1 MDLSHFRWV
10 NHRIHEVSI
19 RGDVKLRRRDFLLG
33 TSAIAVS
40 AALAGCQSSAAFT
53 VELLQN
59 SVPPQMLRQFRRN
72 LAREITL
79 NFVPQPQL
87 KDLFE
92 LLRKGQLTRLTP
104 TAQPASAKADL
115 VMLGDYWLAKAI
127 QQELIQPL
135 QPQFWEQW
143 GQLPQKW
150 QNLVKRN
157 AQGQLDANGDV
168 WAAPYRWGTTVMIYR
183 KDKFKTLGWTPEDWQ
198 DLWRDQLRDRISLLN
213 QPREVIGLT
222 LKKLGQSYNTTDLNS
237 VEDLPS
243 QLQQLHQN
251 VKLYD
256 SNTYLKPLII
266 GDTWLAVGWSTD
278 IPTQVQRQHNLGVV
292 VPASGTALW
301 TDLWVKPVSASQPT
315 EADTADQ
322 WIDFCWQPEIAQQLS
337 LLTEA
342 TSPIVPGLSPEQL
355 LPEWNN
361 HSILLP
367 NQSILDNSEFLLP
380 LPEDTLEQ
388 YRQLWQ
394 KIRLS

>member
-1 MDLSHFRWV
+1 
-10 NHRIHEVSI
+10 
-19 RGDVKLRRRDFLLG
+19 LG

-40 AALAGCQSSAAFT
+40 TALAGCQSSTALT

-59 SVPPQMLRQFRRN
+59 SVPPQMLRQFRQN
-72 LAREITL
+72 LTRGMTL

-87 KDLFE
+87 KDLFD
-92 LLRKGQLTRLTP
+92 LLQKGQPSRQTQ
-104 TAQPASAKADL
+104 TAKPASTTADL

-135 QPQFWEQW
+135 QPQFWQQW
-143 GQLPQKW
+143 NLLPQKW
-150 QNLVKRN
+150 HNLVKRN

-168 WAAPYRWGTTVMIYR
+168 WAAPYRWGTTVIIYR
-183 KDKFKTLGWTPEDWQ
+183 KDKFQALGWTPKDWQ

-278 IPTQVQRQHNLGVV
+278 IPSQLQRQYNLGVV
-292 VPASGTALW
+292 VPASGTVLW
-301 TDLWVKPVSASQPT
+301 TDLWVKPVAVSQST
-315 EADTADQ
+315 AADTADQ
-322 WIDFCWQPEIAQQLS
+322 WIDFCWQPEIAQKLS

-342 TSPIVPGLSPEQL
+342 TSPIVVGLSPAQL

-361 HSILLP
+361 HPVLLP
-367 NQSILDNSEFLLP
+367 NASILDNSEFLLP
-380 LPEDTLEQ
+380 LGSETLEQ
-388 YRQLWQ
+388 YRRLWQ
-394 KIRLS
+394 QIRLKIG

>member
-1 MDLSHFRWV
+1 M
-10 NHRIHEVSI
+10 
-19 RGDVKLRRRDFLLG
+19 RRRDFLFG

-40 AALAGCQSSAAFT
+40 TALAGCQSSAALT
-53 VELLQN
+53 VEVLQN
-59 SVPPQMLRQFRRN
+59 SVPPQLLRQFSRN
-72 LAREITL
+72 LTRGMAL
-79 NFVPQPQL
+79 NFIPQPQL
-87 KDLFE
+87 KNLFE
-92 LLRKGQLTRLTP
+92 LLQKWQQTRQNQVDESPQT
-104 TAQPASAKADL
+104 QADL
-115 VMLGDYWLAKAI
+115 VMIGDYWLTRAI
-127 QQELIQPL
+127 QQQLIQPL
-135 QPQFWEQW
+135 QPQSLQNWDL
-143 GQLPQKW
+143 LPQKW

-157 AQGQLDANGDV
+157 DKGQLDANGSV
-168 WAAPYRWGTTVMIYR
+168 WAAPYRWGTTVLIYR
-183 KDKFKTLGWTPEDWQ
+183 KDKFKALGWTPEDWH

-222 LKKLGQSYNTTDLNS
+222 LKKLGQSYNTTNLSS
-237 VEDLPS
+237 VEDLSS

-266 GDTWLAVGWSTD
+266 GDTWLAMGWSTD
-278 IPTQVQRQHNLGVV
+278 IPKSLQRQYKLGVV

-301 TDLWVKPVSASQPT
+301 TDLWVKPASRSQPP
-315 EADTADQ
+315 EADIADR

-342 TSPIVPGLSPEQL
+342 TSPIVAGLTPQQR

-361 HSILLP
+361 QPVLLP
-367 NQSILDNSEFLLP
+367 NISILDNSEFLLP

-394 KIRLS
+394 QIRLL

>member
-1 MDLSHFRWV
+1 V
-10 NHRIHEVSI
+10 
-19 RGDVKLRRRDFLLG
+19 G

-40 AALAGCQSSAAFT
+40 TALAGCQSSTALT

-59 SVPPQMLRQFRRN
+59 SVPPQLLRQFRRN
-72 LAREITL
+72 LTRGLTL

-87 KDLFE
+87 KNLFE
-92 LLRKGQLTRLTP
+92 LLQDWQQTIQTQ
-104 TAQPASAKADL
+104 TAKPPRPRIDL
-115 VMLGDYWLAKAI
+115 VMIGDYWLAQAI

-135 QPQFWEQW
+135 QPQDLQNWDL
-143 GQLPQKW
+143 LPQKW

-157 AQGQLDANGDV
+157 AQGQLDANGEV

-183 KDKFKTLGWTPEDWQ
+183 QDKFKALGWTPEDWQ
-198 DLWRDQLRDRISLLN
+198 DLWRDELRDRISLLN

-222 LKKLGQSYNTTDLNS
+222 LKKLGQSYNTRDLS
-237 VEDLPS
+237 QVEDLPS

-278 IPTQVQRQHNLGVV
+278 IPTQLQRQHNLGVV

-301 TDLWVKPVSASQPT
+301 TDLWVKPVSTSQPT
-315 EADTADQ
+315 ESAIADQ
-322 WIDFCWQPEIAQQLS
+322 WIDFCWQPEIAQQMS

-342 TSPIVPGLSPEQL
+342 TSPIVTRLSPEQL
-355 LPEWNN
+355 LPEWKNQPV
-361 HSILLP
+361 LLP
-367 NQSILDNSEFLLP
+367 NASILDNSEFLLP
-380 LPEDTLEQ
+380 LQPETLEQ

-394 KIRLS
+394 QVRLL